1 MNGEKI
7 INIKTLITS
16 YIENERLFEILDSL
30 LEQGVITLTD
40 LEGEFIEANPL
51 KIIAFINHYKNNG
64 LNLEKMED
72 AILNY
77 RESKFIIDYAKK
89 CPYANISKCEDAI
102 INGYSE
108 QLIYEFARDVDG
120 ANIKKLEKAV
130 TKCKP
135 EVIYLF
141 AKFVKGANV
150 ENLENALI
158 EYAKKNGNGS
168 YFAKFAKD
176 VKKANVERLLNAAIK
191 NGDILNELLEFAT
204 IPNINIEKIERVIL
218 SKYSKEDVIYY
229 LNTIKGISYEEFID
243 LMIKRSIAKKD
254 AETILNILNLE
265 VYTIY
270 NDIDR
275 EMISKLEDALIK
287 IGDIKALIKV
297 QIRYGF
303 INNKKINGYLSTV
316 SGIDDILE
324 ELINTTDNNE
334 LKRSLIFIYSIYS
347 EIKVIRNTKKIN
359 NINDLLR
366 YINVYNEL
374 PTCNLVEI
382 ISDKEIKR
390 TRNSQI

>member
-1 MNGEKI
+1 M
-7 INIKTLITS
+7 NIKTLITS

-40 LEGEFIEANPL
+40 LESEFIEVNPL

-135 EVIYLF
+135 EIIYLF

-191 NGDILNELLEFAT
+191 NGDILNELPEFAT

-229 LNTIKGISYEEFID
+229 VNTIKGISYEEFID

-254 AETILNILNLE
+254 TETILNILKLE

-270 NDIDR
+270 KDIDR

-316 SGIDDILE
+316 SGIDNTLE
-324 ELINTTDNNE
+324 ELINTTDNKE
-334 LKRSLIFIYSIYS
+334 LKRSLIFIYS
-347 EIKVIRNTKKIN
+347 EIKTIRNTKKIN

-366 YINVYNEL
+366 YINAYNEL

>member
-1 MNGEKI
+1 M
-7 INIKTLITS
+7 NIKTLITS
-16 YIENERLFEILDSL
+16 NIENERLFEILDSL

-158 EYAKKNGNGS
+158 KYAKKNGNGS

-254 AETILNILNLE
+254 TETILNILNLE

-316 SGIDDILE
+316 SGIDNTLE
-324 ELINTTDNNE
+324 ELINTTDNKE
-334 LKRSLIFIYSIYS
+334 LKRSLKFIYS

-366 YINVYNEL
+366 YISAYNEL

>member
-1 MNGEKI
+1 M
-7 INIKTLITS
+7 NIKTLITS

-40 LEGEFIEANPL
+40 LESEFIEANPL

-108 QLIYEFARDVDG
+108 QLIYEFARDVEG

-158 EYAKKNGNGS
+158 KYAEKNGNGS

-334 LKRSLIFIYSIYS
+334 LKRSLMFIYSIYS

-390 TRNSQI
+390 TRNS

>member
-1 MNGEKI
+1 M
-7 INIKTLITS
+7 NIKTLITS

-40 LEGEFIEANPL
+40 LEGEFIETNPL

-158 EYAKKNGNGS
+158 KYAKKNGNGS

-191 NGDILNELLEFAT
+191 NEDILNELLEFAT

-254 AETILNILNLE
+254 TETILNILNLE

-303 INNKKINGYLSTV
+303 INNKKINGYLSAV
-316 SGIDDILE
+316 SGIDNTLE
-324 ELINTTDNNE
+324 ELINTTDNKE
-334 LKRSLIFIYSIYS
+334 LKRSLKFIYS

-366 YINVYNEL
+366 YINAYNEL

-390 TRNSQI
+390 TRNS

>member
-1 MNGEKI
+1 M
-7 INIKTLITS
+7 NIKTLITS
-16 YIENERLFEILDSL
+16 NIENERLFEILDSL

-51 KIIAFINHYKNNG
+51 TIIAFINHYKNNG

-158 EYAKKNGNGS
+158 KYAKKNGNGS

-191 NGDILNELLEFAT
+191 NGDILNELPEFAT

-254 AETILNILNLE
+254 TETILNILNLE

-316 SGIDDILE
+316 SGIDNTLE
-324 ELINTTDNNE
+324 ELINTTDNKE
-334 LKRSLIFIYSIYS
+334 LKRSLKFIYS
-347 EIKVIRNTKKIN
+347 EIKTIRNTKKIN

>member
-1 MNGEKI
+1 M
-7 INIKTLITS
+7 NIKTLITS

-40 LEGEFIEANPL
+40 LEGEFIETNPL

-191 NGDILNELLEFAT
+191 NEDILNELLEFAT

-334 LKRSLIFIYSIYS
+334 LKRSLIFIYS
-347 EIKVIRNTKKIN
+347 EIKIIRNTKKIN

-366 YINVYNEL
+366 YINAYNEL